1 MGFDPELL
9 NFKFIIKSLPMI
21 KDSMFLWKNSLLI
34 IAFSLFRVA
43 FRFPAVF
50 RFSSSLDCQFFLLE
64 DLQVSL
70 SNFGR
75 FKIQTHLRQ

>member
-1 MGFDPELL
+1 
-9 NFKFIIKSLPMI
+9 MI
-21 KDSMFLWKNSLLI
+21 KDSMFLWKHSLLI

-75 FKIQTHLRQ
+75 FKIQTRLRQWTRINCLTDDYA